1 MTKQSIIRKRIFVGT
16 LTLLLTGNA
25 FAQQESG
32 TSVFTNTFK
41 DNWEV
46 SVGVEHL
53 SFYSGREE
61 GLKQVISKSPFEA
74 KRSSFGVAVAVNKW
88 FTPEYG
94 IRTKAHGYWGKAVSQ
109 LNENEDGHMIDDQI
123 NFFSI
128 QEHFLFNASNVILG
142 YDPMRRW
149 AVIPYVGLAIN
160 RNVTHRETSYGVGFG
175 ITGTYAISN
184 QLKVHADVGGM
195 FAGGEEGKYGRNNDL
210 SMMGKFHTLNI
221 EAGIT
226 FTFGKTKWNTKVHRS
241 GGILPI
247 APIGDYSKMKEN
259 DKEPIENMS
268 SAMVVADNDVPA
280 GMVLINRGHLKMG
293 LSRQDSL
300 WGRMTPT
307 RNITVDDFWM
317 DKTEVTNRMYK
328 AFINDICDSIIA
340 QRMEDPYYEGDIE
353 RVRESLYITNPVT
366 GEKKLDG
373 RQMVYCYEE
382 YDYTAANKRK
392 YRLDPRERILNTDI
406 KIDEQ
411 EITMI
416 SKDTAY
422 IDKNG
427 NIVRETIERPLSGD
441 YDFLNTYIV
450 NIYPDTTCW
459 INDFP
464 NSDNDTYTAYYFSD
478 PAYLDYPVVGITW
491 EQANAYCAWRTERM
505 GITGQDKYLR
515 RFRLPTEAEWEFAAR
530 GIRQNEFPWE
540 QNVAGENKGMFFANF
555 MPDDGDFTK
564 DGNIIT
570 SKVGTYQPNS
580 NGLYDMAGNVAEW
593 TSTAYTAAGVQNM
606 NNINPQLKYN
616 AAIEDPYR
624 LKRKSVRGGS
634 WKDSESHIQSAWRA
648 AEYQNQPR
656 SYIGFRCVQ
665 SIAAKPSEK
674 SVLIKSSL
682 NKKRK

>member
-1 MTKQSIIRKRIFVGT
+1 MTTVNSM
-16 LTLLLTGNA
+16 
-25 FAQQESG
+25 AQQKKG
-32 TSVFTNTFK
+32 GSVFTNLFK

-53 SFYSGREE
+53 SFYSGREK
-61 GLKQVISKSPFEA
+61 GLEISKSPFE
-74 KRSSFGVAVAVNKW
+74 KQRSNFGIAVAASKW

-94 IRTKAHGYWGKAVSQ
+94 MRTKAHGYWGKAVSN
-109 LNENEDGHMIDDQI
+109 LNDDIDNKI

-128 QEHFLFNASNVILG
+128 QQHFLFNASNVILG
-142 YDPMRRW
+142 YDPARRW
-149 AVIPYVGLAIN
+149 EVIPYVGLAVN
-160 RNVTHRETSYGVGFG
+160 RNVTHKETSFGIGFG
-175 ITGTYAISN
+175 ITGSYAISN
-184 QLKVHADVGGM
+184 QLKVHGDIGGM
-195 FAGGEEGKYGRNNDL
+195 YAGGENGKYGEQQNK
-210 SMMGKFHTLNI
+210 SMMGSFHTLNM
-221 EAGIT
+221 EVGVT
-226 FTFGKTKWNTKVHRS
+226 FTLGKTKWGNKTHRS
-241 GGILPI
+241 QGVLPVT
-247 APIGDYSKMKEN
+247 AIGEYNDLKEKEKMPVRDMET
-259 DKEPIENMS
+259 
-268 SAMVVADNDVPA
+268 AMVVVNKEVPE
-280 GMVLINRGHLKMG
+280 GMALINRGHLKMG
-293 LSRQDSL
+293 LTRQDSL
-300 WGRMTPT
+300 WGFQTPV

-328 AFINDICDSIIA
+328 AFIKDICDSIIA
-340 QRMEDPYYEGDIE
+340 QRLEDPYYEGDIN
-353 RVRESLYITNPVT
+353 RVIESLYITNPVT
-366 GEKKLDG
+366 GERKLDG

-392 YRLDPRERILNTDI
+392 YRLDPRERYLNTDL
-406 KIDEQ
+406 KVNEQ

-427 NIVRETIERPLSGD
+427 NIVRETIERPLTGD

-450 NIYPDTTCW
+450 SIYPDTTCW

-464 NSDNDTYTAYYFSD
+464 NSDNDLYTAYYFSD
-478 PAYLDYPVVGITW
+478 DAYLDYPVVGVTW

-505 GITGQDKYLR
+505 GLTGKEKYLK

-530 GIRQNEFPWE
+530 SGRQNDFPWE
-540 QNVAGENKGMFFANF
+540 EEVAGDSKGMFFANF

-570 SKVGTYQPNS
+570 SKVGTYPPNS

-665 SIAAKPSEK
+665 SIPGKPTEQSI
-674 SVLIKSSL
+674 LIKRNNRK
-682 NKKRK
+682 NKK

>member
-1 MTKQSIIRKRIFVGT
+1 MTTVNSM
-16 LTLLLTGNA
+16 
-25 FAQQESG
+25 AQQKKG
-32 TSVFTNTFK
+32 GSVFTNLFK

-53 SFYSGREE
+53 SCYSGREE
-61 GLKQVISKSPFEA
+61 GLEISKSPFE
-74 KRSSFGVAVAVNKW
+74 KQRSNFGIAVAASKW

-94 IRTKAHGYWGKAVSQ
+94 MRTKAHGYWGKAVSN
-109 LNENEDGHMIDDQI
+109 LNDDIDNKI

-128 QEHFLFNASNVILG
+128 QQHFLFNASNVILG
-142 YDPMRRW
+142 YDPTRRW
-149 AVIPYVGLAIN
+149 EVIPYVGLAVN
-160 RNVTHRETSYGVGFG
+160 RNVTHKETSFGIGFG
-175 ITGTYAISN
+175 ITGSYAISN
-184 QLKVHADVGGM
+184 QLKVHGDIGGM
-195 FAGGEEGKYGRNNDL
+195 YAGGENGKYGEQQNK
-210 SMMGKFHTLNI
+210 SMMGSFHTLNM
-221 EAGIT
+221 EVGVT
-226 FTFGKTKWNTKVHRS
+226 FTLGKTKWGNKTHRS
-241 GGILPI
+241 QGVLPVT
-247 APIGDYSKMKEN
+247 AIGEYNDLKEKEKMPVRDMET
-259 DKEPIENMS
+259 
-268 SAMVVADNDVPA
+268 AMVVVDKEVPE
-280 GMVLINRGHLKMG
+280 GMALINRGHLKMG
-293 LSRQDSL
+293 LTRQDSL
-300 WGRMTPT
+300 WGFQTPV

-328 AFINDICDSIIA
+328 AFIKDICDSIIA
-340 QRMEDPYYEGDIE
+340 QRLEDPYYEGDID
-353 RVRESLYITNPVT
+353 RVIESLYITNPVT
-366 GEKKLDG
+366 GERKLDG

-392 YRLDPRERILNTDI
+392 YRLDPRERYLNTDL
-406 KIDEQ
+406 KVNEQ

-427 NIVRETIERPLSGD
+427 NIVRETIERPLTGD

-450 NIYPDTTCW
+450 SIYPDTTCW

-464 NSDNDTYTAYYFSD
+464 NSDNDLYTAYYFSD
-478 PAYLDYPVVGITW
+478 NAYLDYPVVGVTW

-505 GITGQDKYLR
+505 GLTGKDKYLK

-530 GIRQNEFPWE
+530 SGRQNDFPWE
-540 QNVAGENKGMFFANF
+540 EEVAGDSKGMFFANF

-665 SIAAKPSEK
+665 SIPGKPTEQSI
-674 SVLIKSSL
+674 LIKRNNRR
-682 NKKRK
+682 NKK

>member
-1 MTKQSIIRKRIFVGT
+1 MTTVNSM
-16 LTLLLTGNA
+16 
-25 FAQQESG
+25 AQQKKG
-32 TSVFTNTFK
+32 GSVFTNLFK

-61 GLKQVISKSPFEA
+61 GLEISKSPFE
-74 KRSSFGVAVAVNKW
+74 KQRSNFGIAVAASKW

-94 IRTKAHGYWGKAVSQ
+94 MRTKAHGYWGKAVSN
-109 LNENEDGHMIDDQI
+109 LNDDIDNKI

-128 QEHFLFNASNVILG
+128 QQHFLFNASNVILG
-142 YDPMRRW
+142 YDPTRRW
-149 AVIPYVGLAIN
+149 EVIPYVGLAVN
-160 RNVTHRETSYGVGFG
+160 RNVTHKETSFGIGFG
-175 ITGTYAISN
+175 ITGSYAISN
-184 QLKVHADVGGM
+184 QLKVHGDIGGM
-195 FAGGEEGKYGRNNDL
+195 YAGGENGKYGEQQNK
-210 SMMGKFHTLNI
+210 SMMGSFHTLNM
-221 EAGIT
+221 EVGVT
-226 FTFGKTKWNTKVHRS
+226 FTLGKTKWGNKTHRS
-241 GGILPI
+241 QGVLPVT
-247 APIGDYSKMKEN
+247 AIGEYNDLKEKEKMPVRDMET
-259 DKEPIENMS
+259 
-268 SAMVVADNDVPA
+268 AMVVVDKEVPE
-280 GMVLINRGHLKMG
+280 GMALINRGHLKMG
-293 LSRQDSL
+293 LTRQDSL
-300 WGRMTPT
+300 WGFQTPV

-328 AFINDICDSIIA
+328 AFIKDICDSIIA
-340 QRMEDPYYEGDIE
+340 QRLEDPYYEGDID
-353 RVRESLYITNPVT
+353 RVIESLYITNPVT
-366 GEKKLDG
+366 GERKLDG

-392 YRLDPRERILNTDI
+392 YRLDPRERYLNTDL
-406 KIDEQ
+406 KVNEQ

-427 NIVRETIERPLSGD
+427 NIVRETIERPLTGD

-450 NIYPDTTCW
+450 SIYPDTTCW

-464 NSDNDTYTAYYFSD
+464 NSDNDLYTAYYFSD
-478 PAYLDYPVVGITW
+478 NAYLDYPVVGVTW

-505 GITGQDKYLR
+505 GLTGKDKYLK

-530 GIRQNEFPWE
+530 SGRQNDFPWE
-540 QNVAGENKGMFFANF
+540 EEVAGDSKGMFFANF

-665 SIAAKPSEK
+665 SIPGKPTEQSI
-674 SVLIKSSL
+674 LIKRNNRR
-682 NKKRK
+682 NKK

>member
-1 MTKQSIIRKRIFVGT
+1 MTKQSIRRKLLIGT
-16 LTLLLTGNA
+16 LALLTAGNGM
-25 FAQQESG
+25 AQQKENTG
-32 TSVFTNTFK
+32 VLTNSFW

-46 SVGVEHL
+46 AFGVEHL
-53 SFYSGREE
+53 SFYSDREN
-61 GLKQVISKSPFEA
+61 GMNISKSPFE
-74 KRSSFGVAVAVNKW
+74 KQRSCFGAAVSFNKW

-94 IRTKAHGYWGKAVSQ
+94 IRTKGHGYWGKAVPY
-109 LNENEDGHMIDDQI
+109 LNNNSNNI
-123 NFFSI
+123 NYFSI
-128 QEHFLFNASNVILG
+128 QEHFLLNATNVIMG
-142 YDPMRRW
+142 YQPARRW
-149 AVIPYVGLAIN
+149 DFIPYAGLAIN
-160 RNVTHRETSYGVGFG
+160 RNMTHHETSFGVGFG
-175 ITGTYAISN
+175 ILGTYAISN
-184 QLKVHADVGGM
+184 QMKVHADLGGM
-195 FAGGEEGKYGRNNDL
+195 YGGSEDGKYGDGGQ
-210 SMMGKFHTLNI
+210 SMMGKFHTLSL
-221 EAGIT
+221 ELGLT
-226 FTFGKTKWNTKVHRS
+226 FTLGKTKWNKKRHRS
-241 GGILPI
+241 AGVLPI
-247 APIGDYSKMKEN
+247 TPIGEYEELKE
-259 DKEPIENMS
+259 KEPIRDMS
-268 SAMVVADNDVPA
+268 TAMVVDDNSVPT

-293 LSRQDSL
+293 VTRQDSL
-300 WGRMTPT
+300 WGFLNPV

-317 DKTEVTNRMYK
+317 DKTEVTNRMYQEFVK
-328 AFINDICDSIIA
+328 DICDSIIA
-340 QRMEDPYYEGDIE
+340 QRMEDPYYGGDSDM
-353 RVRESLYITNPVT
+353 VKESLYIINPVT
-366 GEKKLDG
+366 GEKKIDA
-373 RQMVYCYEE
+373 RQLVYCYEE

-392 YRLDPRERILNTDI
+392 YRLDPRERILNTDM
-406 KIDEQ
+406 KVDEQ
-411 EITMI
+411 EVTMI

-422 IDKNG
+422 IDREG
-427 NIVRETIERPLSGD
+427 NIVRETIERPLSGE

-464 NSDNDTYTAYYFSD
+464 NSDNDIYTAYYFSN
-478 PAYLDYPVVGITW
+478 PAYLDYPVVGVTW

-505 GITGQDKYLR
+505 GLTGREKYLK

-540 QNVAGENKGMFFANF
+540 QDVAGDSKGMFFANF

-570 SKVGTYQPNS
+570 SKVGTYQPNG

-634 WKDSESHIQSAWRA
+634 WKDSESHIQSAWRS

-665 SIAAKPSEK
+665 SIEAKPTEK
-674 SVLIKSSL
+674 SILIRNKS
-682 NKKRK
+682 KQK

>member
-1 MTKQSIIRKRIFVGT
+1 MTTVNSM
-16 LTLLLTGNA
+16 
-25 FAQQESG
+25 AQQKKG
-32 TSVFTNTFK
+32 GSVFTNLFK

-61 GLKQVISKSPFEA
+61 GLEISKSPFE
-74 KRSSFGVAVAVNKW
+74 KQRSNFGIAVAASKW

-94 IRTKAHGYWGKAVSQ
+94 MRTKAHGYWGKAVSN
-109 LNENEDGHMIDDQI
+109 LNDDIDNKI

-128 QEHFLFNASNVILG
+128 QQHFLFNASNVILG
-142 YDPMRRW
+142 YDPTRRW
-149 AVIPYVGLAIN
+149 EVIPYVGLAVN
-160 RNVTHRETSYGVGFG
+160 RNVTHKETSFGIGFG
-175 ITGTYAISN
+175 ITGSYAISN
-184 QLKVHADVGGM
+184 QLKVHGDIGGM
-195 FAGGEEGKYGRNNDL
+195 YAGGENGKYGEQQNK
-210 SMMGKFHTLNI
+210 SMMGSFHTLNM
-221 EAGIT
+221 EVGVT
-226 FTFGKTKWNTKVHRS
+226 FTLGKTKWGNKTHRS
-241 GGILPI
+241 QGVLPVT
-247 APIGDYSKMKEN
+247 AIGEYNDLKEKEKMPVRDMET
-259 DKEPIENMS
+259 
-268 SAMVVADNDVPA
+268 AMVVVDKEVPE
-280 GMVLINRGHLKMG
+280 GMALINRGHLKMG
-293 LSRQDSL
+293 LTRQDSL
-300 WGRMTPT
+300 WGFQTPV

-328 AFINDICDSIIA
+328 AFIKDICDSIIA
-340 QRMEDPYYEGDIE
+340 QRLEDPYYEGDID
-353 RVRESLYITNPVT
+353 RVIESLYITNPVT
-366 GEKKLDG
+366 GERKLDG

-392 YRLDPRERILNTDI
+392 YRLDPRERYLNTDL
-406 KIDEQ
+406 KVNEQ

-427 NIVRETIERPLSGD
+427 NIVRETIERPLTGD

-450 NIYPDTTCW
+450 SIYPDTTCW

-464 NSDNDTYTAYYFSD
+464 NSDNDLYTAYYFSD
-478 PAYLDYPVVGITW
+478 NAYLDYPVVGVTW

-505 GITGQDKYLR
+505 GLTGKDKYLK

-530 GIRQNEFPWE
+530 SGRQNDFPWE
-540 QNVAGENKGMFFANF
+540 EEVAGDSKGMFFANF

-665 SIAAKPSEK
+665 SIPMKPTEK
-674 SVLIKSSL
+674 SILIK
-682 NKKRK
+682 NKSKRNK

>member
-1 MTKQSIIRKRIFVGT
+1 MTTQNNINKKLLIGT
-16 LTLLLTGNA
+16 LALLTAGNV
-25 FAQQESG
+25 FSQQEKS
-32 TSVFTNTFK
+32 SVLTNSFW

-46 SVGVEHL
+46 AVGVEHL
-53 SFYSGREE
+53 SFYSGRED
-61 GLKQVISKSPFEA
+61 GLNISKSPFER
-74 KRSSFGVAVAVNKW
+74 KRANFGAAIAFNKW
-88 FTPEYG
+88 FTPEFG
-94 IRTKAHGYWGKAVSQ
+94 MRTKAHGYWGKAVSY
-109 LNENEDGHMIDDQI
+109 LNTKGNSKELADPKI

-128 QEHFLFNASNVILG
+128 QEHFLLNATNIILG
-142 YDPMRRW
+142 YQPTRRW
-149 AVIPYVGLAIN
+149 DVIPYAGLAIN
-160 RNVTHRETSYGVGFG
+160 RNFTHGETSFGVGFG
-175 ITGTYAISN
+175 ILGTYAINN
-184 QLKVHADVGGM
+184 QLKVHADLGGM
-195 FAGGEEGKYGRNNDL
+195 YAGSENGKYGNGQ
-210 SMMGKFHTLNI
+210 SMMGKFHTLKM
-221 EAGIT
+221 ELGLT
-226 FTFGKTKWNTKVHRS
+226 FTLGKTKWNNKVHHS
-241 GGILPI
+241 AGILPI
-247 APIGDYSKMKEN
+247 TPIGDYEKLKE
-259 DKEPIENMS
+259 KEPLKDMS
-268 SAMVVADNDVPA
+268 TTMIVTNNEVPA
-280 GMVLINRGHLKMG
+280 GMVLVNRGHVKMG
-293 LSRQDSL
+293 ITRQDSL
-300 WGRMTPT
+300 WGFRTPV

-328 AFINDICDSIIA
+328 EFVKDICDSIIA
-340 QRMEDPYYEGDIE
+340 QRMEDPYYGGDIE
-353 RVRESLYITNPVT
+353 RIIESLYITNPVT
-366 GEKKLDG
+366 GEKKLDA
-373 RQMVYCYEE
+373 RQMVYVYEE
-382 YDYTAANKRK
+382 YDYTSANKRK
-392 YRLDPRERILNTDI
+392 YRLDPRERVLNTDI
-406 KIDEQ
+406 SIDEQ
-411 EITMI
+411 KITMI

-422 IDKNG
+422 IDREG

-464 NSDNDTYTAYYFSD
+464 NSDNDIYTAYYFSS
-478 PAYLDYPVVGITW
+478 PSYLDYPVVGVTW

-505 GITGQDKYLR
+505 GLTGREKFLK

-540 QNVAGENKGMFFANF
+540 QEVAGDGKGMFFANF

-634 WKDSESHIQSAWRA
+634 WKDSESHIQSAWRS

-665 SIAAKPSEK
+665 SIPMKPTEK
-674 SVLIKSSL
+674 SILIKKNSKH
-682 NKKRK
+682 NK

>member
-1 MTKQSIIRKRIFVGT
+1 MTKQSIRRKLLVGT
-16 LTLLLTGNA
+16 LALLTAGNGM
-25 FAQQESG
+25 AQQKENTG
-32 TSVFTNTFK
+32 VLTNSFW
-41 DNWEV
+41 DNWEIAF
-46 SVGVEHL
+46 GVEHL
-53 SFYSGREE
+53 SFYSGREN
-61 GLKQVISKSPFEA
+61 GLNISKSPFE
-74 KRSSFGVAVAVNKW
+74 KQRSCFGAAVSFNKW

-94 IRTKAHGYWGKAVSQ
+94 IRTKGHGYWGKALSYF
-109 LNENEDGHMIDDQI
+109 NNNSNNI
-123 NFFSI
+123 NYFSI
-128 QEHFLFNASNVILG
+128 QEHFLLNATNVIMG
-142 YDPMRRW
+142 YQPARRW
-149 AVIPYVGLAIN
+149 DVIPYAGLAIN
-160 RNVTHRETSYGVGFG
+160 RNMTHHETSFGVGFG
-175 ITGTYAISN
+175 ILGTYAISN
-184 QLKVHADVGGM
+184 QMKVHADVGGM
-195 FAGGEEGKYGRNNDL
+195 YGGSEDGKYGDGGQ
-210 SMMGKFHTLNI
+210 SMMGKFHTLSL
-221 EAGIT
+221 ELGLT
-226 FTFGKTKWNTKVHRS
+226 FTLGKTKWNNKTHRS
-241 GGILPI
+241 AGVLPI
-247 APIGDYSKMKEN
+247 TPIGDYEELKE
-259 DKEPIENMS
+259 KEPIRDMS
-268 SAMVVADNDVPA
+268 TTMVLADNSVPT

-293 LSRQDSL
+293 VTRQDSL
-300 WGRMTPT
+300 WGFRNPV

-317 DKTEVTNRMYK
+317 DKTEVTNRMYQEFVK
-328 AFINDICDSIIA
+328 DICDSIIA
-340 QRMEDPYYEGDIE
+340 QRMEDPYYGGNSDL
-353 RVRESLYITNPVT
+353 VKESLYIINPVT
-366 GEKKLDG
+366 GEKKIDS
-373 RQMVYCYEE
+373 RQLVYCYEE

-392 YRLDPRERILNTDI
+392 YRLDPRERILNTDM
-406 KIDEQ
+406 KADEQ
-411 EITMI
+411 EVTMI

-422 IDKNG
+422 IDREG
-427 NIVRETIERPLSGD
+427 NIVRETIVRPLSGE

-464 NSDNDTYTAYYFSD
+464 NSDNDIYTAYYFSN
-478 PAYLDYPVVGITW
+478 PAYLDYPVVGVTW

-505 GITGQDKYLR
+505 GLTGLEKYLK

-540 QNVAGENKGMFFANF
+540 QDVAGDSKGMFFANF

-634 WKDSESHIQSAWRA
+634 WKDSESHIQSAWRS

-665 SIAAKPSEK
+665 SIEAKPTEK
-674 SVLIKSSL
+674 SILIRNKS
-682 NKKRK
+682 KQK

>member
-1 MTKQSIIRKRIFVGT
+1 MTTVNSM
-16 LTLLLTGNA
+16 
-25 FAQQESG
+25 AQQKKG
-32 TSVFTNTFK
+32 GSVFTNLFK

-61 GLKQVISKSPFEA
+61 GLEISKSPFE
-74 KRSSFGVAVAVNKW
+74 KQRSNFGIAVAASKW

-94 IRTKAHGYWGKAVSQ
+94 MRTKAHGYWGKAVSN
-109 LNENEDGHMIDDQI
+109 LNDDIDNKI

-128 QEHFLFNASNVILG
+128 QQHFLFNASNVILG
-142 YDPMRRW
+142 YDPTRRW
-149 AVIPYVGLAIN
+149 EVIPYVGLAVN
-160 RNVTHRETSYGVGFG
+160 RNVTHKETSFGIGFG
-175 ITGTYAISN
+175 ITGSYAISN
-184 QLKVHADVGGM
+184 QLKVHGDIGGM
-195 FAGGEEGKYGRNNDL
+195 YAGGENGKYGEQQNK
-210 SMMGKFHTLNI
+210 SMMGSFHTLNM
-221 EAGIT
+221 EVGVT
-226 FTFGKTKWNTKVHRS
+226 FTLGKTKWGNKTHRS
-241 GGILPI
+241 QGVLPVT
-247 APIGDYSKMKEN
+247 AIGEYNDLKEKEKMPVRDMET
-259 DKEPIENMS
+259 
-268 SAMVVADNDVPA
+268 AMVVVDKEVPE
-280 GMVLINRGHLKMG
+280 GMALINRGHLKMG
-293 LSRQDSL
+293 LTRQDSL
-300 WGRMTPT
+300 WGFQTPV

-317 DKTEVTNRMYK
+317 DKTAVTNRMYK
-328 AFINDICDSIIA
+328 AFIKDICDSIIA
-340 QRMEDPYYEGDIE
+340 QRLEDPYYEGDID
-353 RVRESLYITNPVT
+353 RVIESLYITNPVT
-366 GEKKLDG
+366 GERKLDG

-392 YRLDPRERILNTDI
+392 YRLDPRERYLNTDL
-406 KIDEQ
+406 KVNEQ

-427 NIVRETIERPLSGD
+427 NIVRETIERPLTGD

-450 NIYPDTTCW
+450 SIYPDTTCW

-464 NSDNDTYTAYYFSD
+464 NSDNDLYTAYYFSD
-478 PAYLDYPVVGITW
+478 NAYLDYPVVGVTW

-505 GITGQDKYLR
+505 GLTGKDKYLK

-530 GIRQNEFPWE
+530 SGRQNDFPWE
-540 QNVAGENKGMFFANF
+540 EEVAGDSKGMFFANF

-665 SIAAKPSEK
+665 SIPGKPTEQSI
-674 SVLIKSSL
+674 LIKRNNRR
-682 NKKRK
+682 NKK

>member
-1 MTKQSIIRKRIFVGT
+1 MTREHII
-16 LTLLLTGNA
+16 
-25 FAQQESG
+25 
-32 TSVFTNTFK
+32 
-41 DNWEV
+41 
-46 SVGVEHL
+46 L

-61 GLKQVISKSPFEA
+61 GLEISKSPFE
-74 KRSSFGVAVAVNKW
+74 KQRSNFGIAVAASKW

-94 IRTKAHGYWGKAVSQ
+94 MRTKAHGYWGKAVSN
-109 LNENEDGHMIDDQI
+109 LNDDIDNKI

-128 QEHFLFNASNVILG
+128 QQHFLFNASNVILG
-142 YDPMRRW
+142 YDPTRRW
-149 AVIPYVGLAIN
+149 EVIPYVGLAVN
-160 RNVTHRETSYGVGFG
+160 RNVTHKETSFGIGFG
-175 ITGTYAISN
+175 ITGSYAISN
-184 QLKVHADVGGM
+184 QLKVHGDIGGM
-195 FAGGEEGKYGRNNDL
+195 YAGGENGKYGEQQNK
-210 SMMGKFHTLNI
+210 SMMGSFHTLNM
-221 EAGIT
+221 EVGVT
-226 FTFGKTKWNTKVHRS
+226 FTLGKTKWGNKTHRS
-241 GGILPI
+241 QGVLPVT
-247 APIGDYSKMKEN
+247 AIGEYNDLKEKEKMPVRDMET
-259 DKEPIENMS
+259 
-268 SAMVVADNDVPA
+268 AMVVVDKEVPE
-280 GMVLINRGHLKMG
+280 GMALINRGHLKMG
-293 LSRQDSL
+293 LTRQDSL
-300 WGRMTPT
+300 WGFQTPV

-328 AFINDICDSIIA
+328 AFIKDICDSIIA
-340 QRMEDPYYEGDIE
+340 QRLEDPYYEGDID
-353 RVRESLYITNPVT
+353 RVIESLYITNPVT
-366 GEKKLDG
+366 GERKLDG

-392 YRLDPRERILNTDI
+392 YRLDPRECYLNTDL
-406 KIDEQ
+406 KVNEQ

-427 NIVRETIERPLSGD
+427 NIVRETIERPLTGD

-450 NIYPDTTCW
+450 SIYPDTTCW

-464 NSDNDTYTAYYFSD
+464 NSDNDLYTAYYFSD
-478 PAYLDYPVVGITW
+478 NAYLDYPGVGVTW

-505 GITGQDKYLR
+505 GLTGKDKYLK

-530 GIRQNEFPWE
+530 SGRQNDFPWE
-540 QNVAGENKGMFFANF
+540 EEVAGDSKGMFFANF

-665 SIAAKPSEK
+665 SIPGKPTEQSI
-674 SVLIKSSL
+674 LIKRNNRR
-682 NKKRK
+682 NKK